1 MATLALLV
9 FLQFLSHSAASS
21 SPAAFAF
28 GNGLTVRIEQ
38 EYENAEE
45 GSVVW
50 DCSRSLLA
58 HLSAPASREL
68 CRGARVL
75 EIGAGTGVVGL
86 ALARLGSASVTLT
99 DKQSQLPLLRRNV
112 EHNMPAD
119 GEHVAPTDVCPL
131 CWEPG
136 WQRECE
142 ALARPDAFDL
152 IVCCDC
158 VYPSQPSDHL
168 AQVIL
173 ELLELNPRS
182 TLLLAFERRPPPASA
197 PAGTDHPSD
206 FFARMAKACALE
218 RVPDEQLDQMWRYD
232 EFELWTMRWR
242 PGTQSTI

>member
-1 MATLALLV
+1 MDTLTIDVTQPGTSTDVGSSDATPTV
-9 FLQFLSHSAASS
+9 GLSDESS
-21 SPAAFAF
+21 SDD
-28 GNGLTVRIEQ
+28 GL
-38 EYENAEE
+38 N
-45 GSVVW
+45 
-50 DCSRSLLA
+50 
-58 HLSAPASREL
+58 LS
-68 CRGARVL
+68 
-75 EIGAGTGVVGL
+75 
-86 ALARLGSASVTLT
+86 
-99 DKQSQLPLLRRNV
+99 
-112 EHNMPAD
+112 
-119 GEHVAPTDVCPL
+119 EHVAPTEVCPL